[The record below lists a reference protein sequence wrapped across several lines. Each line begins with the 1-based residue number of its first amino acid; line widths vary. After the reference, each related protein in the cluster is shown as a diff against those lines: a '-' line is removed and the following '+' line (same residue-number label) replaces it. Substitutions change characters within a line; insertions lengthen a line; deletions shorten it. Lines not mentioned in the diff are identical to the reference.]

1 MAPIRYCRGRAF
13 IMKNNKAI
21 TMNIDSRIA
30 VDAAFFHEM
39 EPNYHRPRISDTWND
54 NSMVRLISIDA
65 EEHQEALES
74 VKSTSKEMDSMVDG
88 DFVICC
94 PTVRC
99 FNFNDKLFRESR
111 AKSTYIG

>member
-1 MAPIRYCRGRAF
+1 MPVGRGLLRSILSDRRGEGAS
-13 IMKNNKAI
+13 A
-21 TMNIDSRIA
+21 T

-54 NSMVRLISIDA
+54 HSTIRLFSIDA
-65 EEHQEALES
+65 EEHQAALES
-74 VKSTSKEMDSMVDG
+74 VKSTGKEMGSMVDG

-99 FNFNDKLFRESR
+99 FSFNDKLFRESR
-111 AKSTYIG
+111 VKSIYIG